1 MKRLSGLDTAFL
13 SMEVPSA
20 PMHVASI
27 IVLDPSTVEG
37 GVGPAQLRSL
47 YEQRIHL
54 APPFRRR
61 LVEVPF
67 GIHHPVWIEDPDF
80 DLDFH
85 LRHIAVPAPGTMD
98 ELSALAGHLVAMP
111 LDRRRPLWEVW
122 LIDGLENGH
131 VALLSKVHH
140 AAIDGA
146 SGEEL
151 MIAILDLSPEI
162 EQKPPPETPWVPDK
176 VPTETELFGYAAY
189 SLAQNPFKMM
199 RATRRTLEAA
209 FQIRQTNRR
218 GGTKPPPAPFTAPR
232 TSINQPLTPHR
243 YVATAT
249 LSLPDV
255 KMIKNTFGV
264 TVNDVIL
271 SVCGGAL
278 RHYLDGRDEHPDR
291 ALVGFIPVSVR
302 TEDKKGHMGNEVSA
316 MLTTLAT
323 DIDDPLERLL
333 AINAGT
339 RRSKEQFNTIGADT
353 LQNWTEFAA
362 PALLGRAARL
372 YSRMKVADVHRPAF
386 NLLVSNVPGPPFP
399 LYVSGGLVKAVYP
412 IGPIY
417 DGVGVNMTVMSYMD
431 SLDFGIN
438 TCPEVL
444 PEPWRL
450 TDGLH
455 RALDDLKK
463 AAEAHTDEPA
473 DATPEPPPAPAPA
486 PEAKATAEATVAP
499 LPGEPIDIVL
509 DEPDTSVPA
518 ATEPVA
524 TPEPVAPVEPVEPP
538 APTVSGTNGSHAPNG
553 SSPATTA
560 DPAMTETPK
569 PPARRTPAKRSPA
582 KRSPAKK
589 AATAKATAPTAGAKK
604 APAKRAPAKRAT
616 AKKAATS
623 AAATKPTATRAAA
636 KKSASRT
643 TAGKTPAKRATPAAS
658 RPARATKAAPRSR
671 PT

>member
-1 MKRLSGLDTAFL
+1 MKRLSGLDAAFL
-13 SMEVPSA
+13 SMEVPTS

-37 GVGPAQLRSL
+37 GVGPAQLKAL

-85 LRHIAVPAPGTMD
+85 MRHIAVPAPGGMD
-98 ELSALAGHLVAMP
+98 ELSELVGHLVAMP

-140 AAIDGA
+140 SAIDGA

-151 MIAILDLSPEI
+151 MVAILDITPEI
-162 EQKPPPETPWVPDK
+162 EQKPPPEAPWVPDK
-176 VPTETELFGYAAY
+176 VPTETELFGYAAV
-189 SLAQNPFKMM
+189 SLAQNPFKLM

-209 FQIRQTNRR
+209 LNIRQVNRR
-218 GGTKPPPAPFTAPR
+218 GTTKPPPSPFSAPR
-232 TSINQPLTPHR
+232 TSLNGALTPHR

-255 KMIKNTFGV
+255 KMIKNTFGT

-271 SVCGGAL
+271 SVCGGAV
-278 RHYLDGRDEHPDR
+278 RHYLAGRDEHPDS
-291 ALVGFIPVSVR
+291 ALVGCVPVSVR
-302 TEDKKGHMGNEVSA
+302 TEDKKGAMGNEVSA
-316 MLTTLAT
+316 MFTTLAT
-323 DIDDPLERLL
+323 DIDDPVERLL
-333 AINAGT
+333 TVSGGT
-339 RRSKEQFNTIGADT
+339 RRSKEQFNAIGAST

-362 PALLGRAARL
+362 PAVLGRAARL
-372 YSRMKVADVHRPAF
+372 YSRMRISDRVRPVF
-386 NLLVSNVPGPPFP
+386 NLLISNVPGPRFP
-399 LYVSGGLVKAVYP
+399 LYVAGGLVKAVYP

-417 DGVGVNMTVMSYMD
+417 DGVGLNITVMSYLD

-455 RALDDLKK
+455 RALDELKK
-463 AAEAHTDEPA
+463 QAEAHGAAAPAEPA
-473 DATPEPPPAPAPA
+473 EPAEPT
-486 PEAKATAEATVAP
+486 ETAEP
-499 LPGEPIDIVL
+499 L
-509 DEPDTSVPA
+509 A
-518 ATEPVA
+518 
-524 TPEPVAPVEPVEPP
+524 APVEPLPTEPTDTVEAISDSAPSAPP
-538 APTVSGTNGSHAPNG
+538 AEPDPTV
-553 SSPATTA
+553 
-560 DPAMTETPK
+560 TEVA
-569 PPARRTPAKRSPA
+569 PPAVTPAKRT
-582 KRSPAKK
+582 R
-589 AATAKATAPTAGAKK
+589 TT
-604 APAKRAPAKRAT
+604 RAT
-616 AKKAATS
+616 PARK
-623 AAATKPTATRAAA
+623 AAA
-636 KKSASRT
+636 K
-643 TAGKTPAKRATPAAS
+643 KTPAKRAAPST
-658 RPARATKAAPRSR
+658 RAQRTTTKAAPRKSAAR
-671 PT
+671 KTAPRKRASSPEAG